1 MKKISLS
8 IVSALLIGVVMAES
22 KIDDVKEIR
31 VQNRRYLGSK
41 YKLVDEIR
49 SIVRRYC
56 KDVTVFA
63 DVFAGTG
70 VVAAAFPEM
79 QLVTNDILYSNYICH
94 QAWFLPMPYSRQK
107 VARLIATYNAMSVE
121 EDNYMSENFADTY
134 FSADMCRKIGYIRE
148 DIETRYKSGEINE
161 RERAL
166 LVTSLLYAMD
176 KIANTVGHYDAY
188 RKGVVNDAALELRI
202 PVPPEQLHADNA
214 CFNEDANELVRRV
227 QCDVLFL
234 DPPYNSRQYSDAYHL
249 LENVSRWEKP
259 QVKGVARKM
268 DRTELK
274 SDYCTKS
281 AESAFSDL
289 VGSANA
295 RYIILTY
302 NNMEEKGNSR
312 SNARLSDKSIM
323 ETLKKRGRT
332 SVFSFSHRAY
342 STGKS
347 NRNDNVE
354 RIFLCECGKSR
365 LVASPLN
372 YTGGKFRIL
381 PQLIE
386 AFPAEIDTFVDLFCG
401 GGNVGVNMR
410 ANHVVMCDS
419 NPQLIDLLRTMRN
432 MEPTEFVAGIDAL
445 IAEFGLSESEKNG
458 YDFYGCESSAGLA
471 EVNKDGY
478 ARLKRRYAELLVGS
492 NEKSLA
498 LYALVVYAFNNQ
510 MRFNRKG
517 EFNLPTGKRDFNAK
531 MRRKVME
538 FSEAIKA
545 DNISLR
551 RMDFKELDVAA
562 LGPKD
567 IVYADPPYLVTC
579 ASYNESGGWT
589 EDNERDLLSLLDRID
604 KAGSRFALSNV
615 TESKGCRNEI
625 LHDWLLRNSDR
636 YRVISVQSD
645 YSNSNYQRKLSGD
658 SNEVLV
664 VNY

>member
-1 MKKISLS
+1 MKKMSLS
-8 IVSALLIGVVMAES
+8 IVSALLMGVVMAES

-31 VQNRRYLGSK
+31 IQNRRYLGSK

-49 SIVRRYC
+49 NVVRRYC

-94 QAWFLPMPYSRQK
+94 QAWFLPMPYSRRK
-107 VARLIATYNAMSVE
+107 VARLIAAYNAMSVD

-134 FSADMCRKIGYIRE
+134 FSADVCRKIGYIRE
-148 DIETRYKSGEINE
+148 DIEKKYKSGKINE

-188 RKGVVNDAALELRI
+188 RKGVVNDAALELRM

-227 QCDVLFL
+227 RCDVLFL

-249 LENVSRWEKP
+249 LENVARWEKP

-295 RYIILTY
+295 KYIILTY

-312 SNARLSDKSIM
+312 SNARLSDESIM

-332 SVFSFSHRAY
+332 SVFSVSHRAF

-347 NRNDNVE
+347 NRDDNVE

-386 AFPAEIDTFVDLFCG
+386 AFPAEIDTFVDVFCG

-410 ANHVVMCDS
+410 ANRVVMCDS
-419 NPQLIDLLRTMRN
+419 NSQLIDLLQTMRN

-445 IAEFGLSESEKNG
+445 ISEFGLSESEKNG
-458 YDFYGCESSAGLA
+458 YDFYGCESSSGLA
-471 EVNKDGY
+471 EVNKEGY
-478 ARLKRRYAELLVGS
+478 ARLKRRYAELRDGS

-531 MRRKVME
+531 MRRKVVE

-545 DNISLR
+545 DNISLC
-551 RMDFKELDVAA
+551 RMDFKELDVTA
-562 LGPKD
+562 LGAKD

-589 EDNERDLLSLLDRID
+589 EANERDLLSLLDRID

-625 LHDWLLRNSDR
+625 LLDWLSRNSAR
-636 YRVISVQSD
+636 YRVISIRSD
-645 YSNSNYQRKLSGD
+645 YSNANYQRKLSGD